1 MPRGRREV
9 NPKIQVKGE
18 EEEEGERRERER
30 GTRPLPTEV
39 KDLPPEVHSELIS
52 LRQSDS
58 HKDIETATKLS

>member
-39 KDLPPEVHSELIS
+39 KDLPPGGALGIDFVAS
-52 LRQSDS
+52 
-58 HKDIETATKLS
+58 K